1 MSVRPLA
8 RTEGS
13 MIAKEIISED
23 LRKRKAFLWRLLDLI
38 TSKIP
43 RKSAE
48 HFMPKSK
55 YDCAE
60 LQTFPCNK
68 FPTCWKESSALNTP
82 GNIISM
88 AIFIGAYLLGR
99 GMGLAFALRFRT
111 CRLYGIRVLIVRIVS
126 HMHTR

>member
-68 FPTCWKESSALNTP
+68 FPTCCKESSALNTP
-82 GNIISM
+82 GNIIDYKHGHIYWSVPSGTGNGPG
-88 AIFIGAYLLGR
+88 ICPSIPYLH
-99 GMGLAFALRFRT
+99 
-111 CRLYGIRVLIVRIVS
+111 IVRN
-126 HMHTR
+126 